1 MKTFEKLPTEENLIR
16 ALEEN
21 VLNRNEGLVYFYKL
35 LRAKGTAN
43 SIAID
48 GRWGS
53 GKSFFV
59 RQSVLLINAMNPIS
73 KFDNQK
79 RDKVINSLFK
89 KQSNLHNINAEQNYD
104 VAVYYDAWENDND
117 IDPVLSIVYE
127 IAKQLAL
134 DYCVE
139 NNNIFKIAGSII
151 EALTGRNI
159 NGIINSLKSDDPLS
173 KFKEEKKIHEMFKEF
188 FTELLVERGERL
200 ILFIDELDRCKPSFA
215 VNLLEQMKHYL
226 SDDRI
231 IFVFSVNSVE
241 LQHTIKNY
249 YGYLF
254 DAYRYLDRFFDVTI
268 SLPPANMN
276 GFYRELGLD
285 TSYQVEAVCRRFI
298 EVYHLQL
305 REIERYCRQ
314 IQIAIFEPTHDRN
327 KWSLSFPDENGA
339 YLILLYIVPIIVGL
353 RIVNIGLHDEFINGK
368 NPQPLLDMF
377 IDDKIADKAFNML
390 LNSGETLCESDD
402 NKRYI
407 AKEQVIERLYNAIF
421 VDRYTDSPYERVYG
435 ECEFNRNSKKFAIST
450 ANMLSDF
457 ANYEI

>member
-21 VLNRNEGLVYFYKL
+21 VINRNEGLVYFYKL
-35 LRAKGTAN
+35 LRAEGTAN

-59 RQSVLLINAMNPIS
+59 KQSVLLINAMNPIS

-79 RDKVINSLFK
+79 RTKVINSLFK

-173 KFKEEKKIHEMFKEF
+173 KFKEEKKIHEMFKGF

-200 ILFIDELDRCKPSFA
+200 ILFIDELD
-215 VNLLEQMKHYL
+215 
-226 SDDRI
+226 
-231 IFVFSVNSVE
+231 
-241 LQHTIKNY
+241 
-249 YGYLF
+249 
-254 DAYRYLDRFFDVTI
+254 DAAEKV
-268 SLPPANMN
+268 
-276 GFYRELGLD
+276 
-285 TSYQVEAVCRRFI
+285 V
-298 EVYHLQL
+298 
-305 REIERYCRQ
+305 
-314 IQIAIFEPTHDRN
+314 
-327 KWSLSFPDENGA
+327 
-339 YLILLYIVPIIVGL
+339 
-353 RIVNIGLHDEFINGK
+353 
-368 NPQPLLDMF
+368 
-377 IDDKIADKAFNML
+377 
-390 LNSGETLCESDD
+390 
-402 NKRYI
+402 
-407 AKEQVIERLYNAIF
+407 
-421 VDRYTDSPYERVYG
+421 
-435 ECEFNRNSKKFAIST
+435 
-450 ANMLSDF
+450 
-457 ANYEI
+457 